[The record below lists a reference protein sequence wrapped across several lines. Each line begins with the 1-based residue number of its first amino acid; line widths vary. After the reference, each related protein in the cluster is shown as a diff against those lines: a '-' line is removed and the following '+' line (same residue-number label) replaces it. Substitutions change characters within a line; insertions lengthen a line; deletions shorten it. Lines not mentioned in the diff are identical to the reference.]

1 MQIAA
6 LLSIGFS
13 FGAALLLVAGNL
25 LQSREPLIWPSRC
38 AGFVLIAGLAAIQ
51 TGHLAWLTLAY
62 DALHSAG
69 YRLALYL
76 VAPGFYF
83 FSRHLLT
90 ADVRYRWRD
99 LLHAA
104 PLPLCGVLPQTLAI
118 PGAFLLGS
126 AYLIWLAHAVY
137 RLRAQRQRFRLELVA
152 LGTLFAIAVAVLLL
166 GFVWPLLAEADFI
179 QAYSLLIGLAFFAV
193 ALTLL
198 RFPAITAD
206 VAEAA
211 QASYAESTLKNVDK
225 PKKLAELERLMRQ
238 DKLYRLDT
246 LNLALLAEQ
255 LALSQHQLSEL
266 INTEFRQGFSRYIR
280 EQRIEDA
287 KKLLVTEPEASVL
300 SIGLTVGFST
310 QSNFYAAFREIV
322 GIAPGQYRKLHAT
335 PPS

>member
-25 LQSREPLIWPSRC
+25 LQSRESLFWPARC
-38 AGFVLIAGLAAIQ
+38 AGFVLIAGLVTIQ
-51 TGHLAWLTLAY
+51 TAHLAWLTQAFDVLHAAAY
-62 DALHSAG
+62 WV
-69 YRLALYL
+69 ALYL
-76 VAPGFYF
+76 VAPSFYF
-83 FSRHLLT
+83 FSRHLLQ
-90 ADVRYRWRD
+90 ADVQYRWRD
-99 LLHAA
+99 LLHAS
-104 PLPLCGVLPQTLAI
+104 PLPLCPLLPQPLAV

-137 RLRAQRQRFRLELVA
+137 RLRAERRRFRLELVA
-152 LGTLFAIAVAVLLL
+152 LATLFAIAVAVLLL
-166 GFVWPLLAEADFI
+166 GFIWPLLATADFI
-179 QAYSLLIGLAFFAV
+179 QAYSILVGLAFFAV
-193 ALTLL
+193 TLTLL

-206 VAEAA
+206 VAEAV
-211 QASYAESTLKNVDK
+211 QAAYAESTLKNVDK

-255 LALSQHQLSEL
+255 LTLSQHQLSEL

-287 KKLLVTEPEASVL
+287 KQLLVTEPEASVL

-322 GIAPGQYRKLHAT
+322 GMAPGQYRKIHSP